1 MARHARHRREKHY
14 SRLYRLAGGLS
25 TLVFVFS
32 LVIAILPQVPL
43 SAAAQQETFRHW
55 LNDNGNWATGAIN
68 AQNSTY
74 AEGDVI
80 PHWIEWS
87 NATVG
92 SSATFSFSYEW
103 QDASSNTGHDYLDDV
118 NETETATLVG
128 GLSSIAIP
136 ADPEVVSQL
145 GAQPSGQF
153 LFKGFTVDSVI
164 LQTFDHGDRED
175 KYYTLTV
182 TFTETTAHLYYGAH
196 LARDSQWPAGG
207 ASSFSGGNLENR
219 FDRDGIGI
227 GSQAD
232 QTRSIQVGAIGPE
245 PSSSIVVE
253 KVSVGG
259 VGTFGFSS
267 GSLSPSVFEL
277 ATVAENSVVGRTFS
291 ELAAGTYDVTE
302 TLSAAQLAAGWSLTS
317 AVCDDQSPPSAI
329 SLQAGETVTC
339 TFTNTLPPPPSSIVV
354 EKVSVGGVGT
364 FGFSSGSL
372 SPSVF
377 ELATV
382 AENSVVGRT
391 FSELAAGTYDVTE
404 TLSAAQLAAGWSLTS
419 AVCDDQSPPSAIS
432 LQAGETVTCTFTNTL
447 PPPPSSIVVEKVSV
461 GGVGTFGFSSGSL
474 SPSVFELATVA
485 ENSVVGRTFSELA
498 AGTYDV
504 TETLSAAQ
512 LAAGWSLTSA
522 VCDDQSPPSAI
533 SLQAGE
539 TVTCTFT
546 NTLPPPPSS
555 IVVEKVS
562 VGGVGTF
569 GFSSGSLSP
578 SVFELATVAEN
589 SVVGRTFSELAAGTY
604 DVTETLSAAQLA
616 AGWSLTSAV
625 CDDQSPPSA
634 ISLQA
639 GETVTCTFTNTLPPP
654 PSSIVVEKVSVGGV
668 GTFGFSSGSLS
679 PSVFELATVAE
690 NSVVG
695 RTFSELAA
703 GTYDVTETLS
713 AAQLAAGWSLTSAV
727 CDDQSPPSAISLQ
740 AGETVT
746 CTFTNT
752 LPPPPSSIVVEKVS
766 VGGVGTFGFSSGSLS
781 PSVFELAT
789 VAENSVVGRTF
800 SELAAGTYD
809 VTETL
814 SAAQLAAGWSLTS
827 AVCDDQSPPSAISLQ
842 AGETVT
848 CTFTNRLSTTTTTT
862 TTVQSLGSIGDFVW
876 DDGVITEGN
885 GFQDTGDVG
894 VGGVMVN
901 LYDGSGT
908 VKLASQVTGSD
919 GKYLFAGLPAGS
931 YLVEFVIPAGSGFI
945 FVSGHPGGPDAA
957 DSDADPVSGRS
968 GVITLS
974 AGQNDLSW
982 DAGLTKPA
990 VLPQVITTTTS
1001 PPPETLPFTGL
1012 GEGDLGGVGVA
1023 LLVLGSV
1030 LLLVMHKREEETE
1043 AISGWSTR
1051 L

>member
-259 VGTFGFSS
+259 IGTFGFSS

-354 EKVSVGGVGT
+354 EKVSVGG
-364 FGFSSGSL
+364 
-372 SPSVF
+372 
-377 ELATV
+377 
-382 AENSVVGRT
+382 
-391 FSELAAGTYDVTE
+391 
-404 TLSAAQLAAGWSLTS
+404 
-419 AVCDDQSPPSAIS
+419 I
-432 LQAGETVTCTFTNTL
+432 
-447 PPPPSSIVVEKVSV
+447 
-461 GGVGTFGFSSGSL
+461 GTFGFSSGSL

-931 YLVEFVIPAGSGFI
+931 YLVEFVIPAGSGFV

-1030 LLLVMHKREEETE
+1030 LLLVMRKREEETE